1 MPVKIFRRSDQFH
14 SKMTKFGPD
23 LVLSLSKM
31 SDLVSKIPKSA
42 LKFRKHGQIWG
53 RLFPVSRNETGKIV
67 TFSEFEITI

>member
-42 LKFRKHGQIWG
+42 LKFRKYGQIWG
-53 RLFPVSRNETGKIV
+53 KLFPVSRNETGKIV